1 MHASAP
7 KFSYRSIL
15 LAGVAAGLV
24 GLTPARAPAADVT
37 WLGGTGNWN
46 VGANWSG
53 GSAPAAGDNVFIDG
67 GNAVNSV
74 VSLNVNASINNL
86 TISSGDTLGINN
98 FQTLFMSG
106 NLANA
111 GTLELN
117 SSGSA
122 TDLRIGPTT
131 TFSGTGTVTLSNNAS
146 NRIWG
151 LASTNVLTN
160 SAGHTIQ
167 GAGQIG
173 IASMGLD
180 NQGLIDANQSNA
192 LTVQLNNTAG
202 VTRSNSGTMQA
213 SSGGTLTIAS
223 TNLDNTNGTIQALAG
238 STVNINGGRITGGLL
253 TTAGDGVV
261 QLGNPATLDTLTNTG
276 LVRINNLQQAF
287 IAGTITNDGTIA
299 LASTGTATSLRID
312 GDVTLTGTGTV
323 TMSNSAAN
331 FIWGLNAA
339 NVLTNAAGHT
349 IQGSG
354 NIGNTGNMGLDNQG
368 LIDANQPNALT
379 VQLNNT
385 AGVTRS
391 NSGTMQASSG
401 GTLTIASTN
410 LDNTNGTIQAL
421 AGSTVNI
428 NGGRI
433 TGGLLTT
440 AGDGVVQLGN
450 PATLDTLTNT
460 GLVRINNLQQAF
472 IAGTITNDGTIALAS
487 TGTATSLRI
496 DGDVTLTGTGTVTM
510 SNSAANFI
518 WGLNAANVLTNAA
531 GHTIQGSGNI
541 GNTGNMGLD
550 NQGLIDANQSTALT
564 IHPSAVG
571 VLNTGTLRG
580 SGAGGLTLIGGPG
593 AFDNQGTVEALNGS
607 SVTYIGNT
615 STANNVAGVLTGGI
629 WRAESTGAG
638 ATVTLRGQ
646 HITTNDAD
654 VYLSG
659 AGSVIQVT
667 NPSGVTQSLDNTLH
681 TNLGALRLQNGRTFT
696 ATANSGN
703 FTNTGIL
710 ELTDSTFNA
719 NTLASD
725 GAVLS
730 FGNSTLTTAP
740 ATQVTGNGSIVSSFG
755 TLTITRGVDMG
766 AGSSMTSNPGGAI
779 DLSNATQAS
788 RIGTLANNGALNL
801 GAQNIVV
808 TQDYTNANF
817 GVGNAFDRRANV
829 SGAGQLV
836 GENAAMAVTGDVTP
850 AGPNTVTLDLGNVR
864 GGTSTTLNYQ
874 VANTGTGADI
884 RGAVQTA
891 ANGGNIT
898 DGRLSGSGVT
908 AQNFGPVSA
917 GDNTG
922 NLAVTFNA
930 TSGGSLAGQSI
941 AVVSNFDNVATQTIT
956 LAGTA
961 TALAVGN
968 ATPSPG
974 PVDLGNFRVGSAA
987 PSTGFTVENTTTGAG
1002 AERLGIGAVGTVG
1015 NFSATNALGAGF
1027 VNPGASQANAVTASV
1042 SGGVAGANFGL
1053 LTIDYTTNGQLIDA
1067 GFGTIASNS
1076 QQIALTATGFNAA
1089 QGAASPDP
1097 VVIANQR
1104 VGGTNS
1110 QALTVSNTAPAGAF
1124 TEGLNASFG
1133 ATTGHAV
1140 SNGGSIS
1147 LLAGGATN
1155 STSMGVGVDTT
1166 SAGARSGSVTL
1177 NYATDG
1183 TGTSGLA
1190 AESVGSQTISVSG
1203 NVYQVAAGQLNTTSL
1218 NFGTVQVGQS
1228 VFQNLSISNI
1238 ATGPAGFVEDLNV
1251 SFGSSSGL
1259 GAGQIIGTGSISG
1272 LVAGGTDTSSM
1283 VVSVNTAIAGTI
1295 NGAIAVNYVSAGAV
1309 GGVSNGLGT
1318 LAVGSDS
1325 FGVSGVIQTGGQ
1337 VVDAAAPVINTPQP
1351 IQLGNVRVGDLSPTA
1366 AVSVTNQATGNPQ
1379 AALNASITGNAPVT
1393 ASGSFTL
1400 LAPGAT
1406 DATSLQ
1412 VGMNTATAG
1421 AVNGTATIAF
1431 VSDAS
1436 NIGGCAPN
1444 CQMALPSQD
1453 VAVQG
1458 GVFQVAQPDVPA
1470 TVDVGNFRLG
1480 TGASQALTIA
1490 NTSVAPAGFQEGL
1503 DAAVGGTAGAATASG
1518 GPISNLAA
1526 GGSSSAISVGID
1538 GGTAT
1543 AGANSGT
1550 VTLNLASNGAGTSGL
1565 PTLALADATVTVT
1578 GTGYRL
1584 ANPVLD
1590 TTDVTLVA
1598 RRGDAAPTGGIGV
1611 TNQSP
1616 DAFTE
1621 GLNATVGAAPAPFAA
1636 SGAIANL
1643 GAGGSDGTSL
1653 QVSLNTATAGSFGG
1667 SVQVDF
1673 VSTGAGTTGAADISV
1688 GSGTVG
1694 LTGKVYEAAVA
1705 QVNNTV
1711 IDFGIVHVGDVV
1723 GPQAVSV
1730 TNAAPVAAL
1739 NDTLAGQFVNLPTG
1753 PFSGSGNVAG
1763 LGAGQTDGSSLQVGL
1778 NTASAGVFNAAGSF
1792 LQFASQN
1799 PDMADLDL
1807 GAFGLTLSAQVNNYA
1822 NPVFAQIGGAGSL
1835 SGSGQAFTL
1844 DFGTVT
1850 EGGPTLTSLLAVLN
1864 DVIGPADL
1872 LGGSFDLSLAGVFGL
1887 AGFGDFLDLA
1897 AGDAFGGLS
1906 VSFAPTALGLFTGSI
1921 TLNAFGYNAS
1931 GYSEA
1936 FDPIVLTLL
1945 ANVREA
1951 GTTVPEPGALLL
1963 LASALAALGAVR
1975 RSRRLAG

>member
-1 MHASAP
+1 M
-7 KFSYRSIL
+7 
-15 LAGVAAGLV
+15 
-24 GLTPARAPAADVT
+24 
-37 WLGGTGNWN
+37 
-46 VGANWSG
+46 
-53 GSAPAAGDNVFIDG
+53 
-67 GNAVNSV
+67 
-74 VSLNVNASINNL
+74 
-86 TISSGDTLGINN
+86 
-98 FQTLFMSG
+98 
-106 NLANA
+106 
-111 GTLELN
+111 
-117 SSGSA
+117 
-122 TDLRIGPTT
+122 
-131 TFSGTGTVTLSNNAS
+131 
-146 NRIWG
+146 
-151 LASTNVLTN
+151 
-160 SAGHTIQ
+160 
-167 GAGQIG
+167 
-173 IASMGLD
+173 
-180 NQGLIDANQSNA
+180 
-192 LTVQLNNTAG
+192 
-202 VTRSNSGTMQA
+202 
-213 SSGGTLTIAS
+213 
-223 TNLDNTNGTIQALAG
+223 
-238 STVNINGGRITGGLL
+238 
-253 TTAGDGVV
+253 TTAGTGVV
-261 QLGNPATLDTLTNTG
+261 QLSNPATLDTLTNAG
-276 LVRINNLQQAF
+276 LVRINNGQQG
-287 IAGTITNDGTIA
+287 ILAGTITNDGTIA
-299 LASTGTATSLRID
+299 LASTGIGFGTTNLRIE
-312 GDVTLTGTGTV
+312 GDVTLAGTGTV
-323 TMSNSAAN
+323 TLSNGGGN
-331 FIWGLNAA
+331 LIWGLASA
-339 NVLTNAAGHT
+339 NVLTNSAGHT

-354 NIGNTGNMGLDNQG
+354 NIGNSGNMGLNNQG
-368 LIDANQPNALT
+368 LIDANQPN
-379 VQLNNT
+379 
-385 AGVTRS
+385 G
-391 NSGTMQASSG
+391 
-401 GTLTIASTN
+401 
-410 LDNTNGTIQAL
+410 
-421 AGSTVNI
+421 
-428 NGGRI
+428 
-433 TGGLLTT
+433 
-440 AGDGVVQLGN
+440 
-450 PATLDTLTNT
+450 
-460 GLVRINNLQQAF
+460 
-472 IAGTITNDGTIALAS
+472 
-487 TGTATSLRI
+487 
-496 DGDVTLTGTGTVTM
+496 
-510 SNSAANFI
+510 
-518 WGLNAANVLTNAA
+518 
-531 GHTIQGSGNI
+531 
-541 GNTGNMGLD
+541 
-550 NQGLIDANQSTALT
+550 LT
-564 IHPSAVG
+564 IHPSAAG

-580 SGAGGLTLIGGPG
+580 SGTGGLTLTSGI
-593 AFDNQGTVEALNGS
+593 FDNQGTVEALNGS
-607 SVTYIGNT
+607 SVTYVGNT
-615 STANNVAGVLTGGI
+615 STANNLAGVLTGGL
-629 WRAESTGAG
+629 WRAESTGNG

-646 HITTNDAD
+646 HITTNAAD
-654 VYLSG
+654 IYLSG

-667 NPSGVTQSLDNTLH
+667 NPSSVTQSIDNTLH
-681 TNLGALRLQNGRTFT
+681 TNNGALRLQNGRTFT

-703 FTNTGIL
+703 FTNNGLL

-719 NTLASD
+719 NTLASN
-725 GAVLS
+725 GTVLS

-740 ATQVTGNGSIVSSFG
+740 GTQVTGTGAIASSFG

-766 AGSSMTSNPGGAI
+766 AGSSMTSTPTGTI

-788 RIGTLANNGALNL
+788 RIGTLNNNGALNL

-808 TQDYTNANF
+808 TQDHTNVNF

-829 SGAGQLV
+829 TGAGQII

-850 AGPNTVTLDLGNVR
+850 SGANTVTLNLGNVR
-864 GGTSTTLNYQ
+864 GGTSTTVNYQ

-908 AQNFGPVSA
+908 AQNFGPVTA
-917 GDNTG
+917 GNSTG
-922 NLAVTFNA
+922 NFAVTFEA

-941 AVVSNFDNVATQTIT
+941 AVVSNFDNVATQTIN

-974 PVDLGNFRVGSAA
+974 PVDLGNFRVGGAT
-987 PSTGFTVENTTTGAG
+987 PSTGFTVENTTSGPG
-1002 AERLGIGAVGTVG
+1002 AERLGIGTVGAVG

-1027 VNPGASQANAVTASV
+1027 IDSGASQANAVTASV

-1089 QGAASPDP
+1089 QGVASPDP

-1110 QALTVSNTAPAGAF
+1110 QTLTVTNTAPAGAF

-1133 ATTGHAV
+1133 ATTGQAV
-1140 SNGGSIS
+1140 NNAGSIG
-1147 LLAGGATN
+1147 LLAGGAAN
-1155 STSMGVGVDTT
+1155 STSMSVGVDTT
-1166 SAGARSGSVTL
+1166 AAGARSGSVTL
-1177 NYATDG
+1177 NYVTDG

-1238 ATGPAGFVEDLNV
+1238 ATGPAGFVEDLNA
-1251 SFGSSSGL
+1251 SFGATSGL

-1272 LVAGGTDTSSM
+1272 LTAGGTDASSM
-1283 VVSVNTAIAGTI
+1283 VVSVNTSIAGTI

-1325 FGVSGVIQTGGQ
+1325 FGVAGVIQTGGQ
-1337 VVDAAAPVINTPQP
+1337 VVDAAAPVINTAQP
-1351 IQLGNVRVGDLSPTA
+1351 IQLGNVRVGDLSLTA

-1393 ASGSFTL
+1393 ATGSFTL

-1412 VGMNTATAG
+1412 VGMNTAAAG
-1421 AVNGTATIAF
+1421 AVNGTATVNF

-1444 CQMALPSQD
+1444 CEMALPSQN

-1458 GVFQVAQPDVPA
+1458 GVFQVAQPDVP
-1470 TVDVGNFRLG
+1470 TGVNVGNFRLG
-1480 TGASQALTIA
+1480 TSASQALTVA
-1490 NTSVAPAGFQEGL
+1490 NTNIAPAGFQEGL
-1503 DAAVGGTAGAATASG
+1503 DAAVGGTAGAATAAG

-1526 GGSSSAISVGID
+1526 GTTSSAISVGID
-1538 GGTAT
+1538 GATAT
-1543 AGANSGT
+1543 AGVNSGT
-1550 VTLNLASNGAGTSGL
+1550 VTLNLASNGTGTSGL

-1584 ANPVLD
+1584 ASPVLD

-1598 RRGDAAPTGGIGV
+1598 RRGDAAPTGTIGV

-1636 SGAIANL
+1636 SGSISNL

-1667 SVQVDF
+1667 NVQVDF

-1705 QVNNTV
+1705 QVNTTV

-1730 TNAAPVAAL
+1730 SNAAPVAAL

-1753 PFSGSGNVAG
+1753 PFSGSGSVAG
-1763 LGAGQTDGSSLQVGL
+1763 LGAGQTDAAGLQIGL
-1778 NTASAGVFNAAGSF
+1778 STASAGVFSSSGSF

-1807 GAFGLTLSAQVNNYA
+1807 GQVGLTLTAQVNNYA
-1822 NPVFAQIGGAGSL
+1822 NPVFAQTAGAGSL
-1835 SGSGQAFTL
+1835 TGGGSAFTL

-1850 EGGPTLTSLLAVLN
+1850 EGGATLTSLLEVLN

-1887 AGFGDFLDLA
+1887 SGFGAFLDLA

-1906 VSFAPTALGLFTGSI
+1906 VSFAPTALGLFSGSI
-1921 TLNAFGYNAS
+1921 TLNALGYNAS
-1931 GYSEA
+1931 GFQQPFA
-1936 FDPIVLTLL
+1936 PIVLTLL
-1945 ANVREA
+1945 ANVQQQ
-1951 GTTVPEPGALLL
+1951 GTAVPEPGALLL
-1963 LASALAALGAVR
+1963 LASALVALGAAR
-1975 RSRRLAG
+1975 RSRPLAA